1 MDKKYLINEDTLNS
15 IAQAIRIKEDSSET
29 IATTDFAK
37 RIEAIEP
44 TVEDYMKITDFLDYP
59 MILDS
64 SNYTQ
69 EEITRCTELYNFYS
83 RMEDITNG

>member
-15 IAQAIRIKEDSSET
+15 IAQAIRLQENSGET

-44 TVEDYMKITDFLDYP
+44 TVEDYMRLSDYVDYPKYINELDY
-59 MILDS
+59 S
-64 SNYTQ
+64 SDAIDACRNYISFY
-69 EEITRCTELYNFYS
+69 EE
-83 RMEDITNG
+83 MEENDG

>member
-1 MDKKYLINEDTLNS
+1 MDKKYVIDESTLTE
-15 IAQAIRIKEDSSET
+15 IADALRIKEDSNEM
-29 IATTDFAK
+29 IATINFAE

-69 EEITRCTELYNFYS
+69 EEIARCTELYNFYS

>member
-15 IAQAIRIKEDSSET
+15 IAQAIRFQEKSGET

-44 TVEDYMKITDFLDYP
+44 SIDDYMKISDFLDYP
-59 MILDS
+59 IPLDE
-64 SNYTQ
+64 NDYG
-69 EEITRCTELYNFYS
+69 EEKIARCAELYKFYLE
-83 RMEDITNG
+83 MEDIT

>member
-15 IAQAIRIKEDSSET
+15 IAQAIRLQENSGDT

-44 TVEDYMKITDFLDYP
+44 TVEDYMRITDYLDYP
-59 MILDS
+59 TPLDE
-64 SNYTQ
+64 NEYK
-69 EEITRCTELYNFYS
+69 EDVKRCTELYTFYLE
-83 RMEDITNG
+83 MEDIT

>member
-15 IAQAIRIKEDSSET
+15 IAQAIRFQENSGET

-59 MILDS
+59 IPLDEN
-64 SNYTQ
+64 NYTE
-69 EEITRCTELYNFYS
+69 EEITRCAELYKFYLE
-83 RMEDITNG
+83 MEDIT

>member
-15 IAQAIRIKEDSSET
+15 IAQAIRIQENSGET

-44 TVEDYMKITDFLDYP
+44 LIEEYMKITDFLDYP
-59 MILDS
+59 IPLDE
-64 SNYTQ
+64 NDYT
-69 EEITRCTELYNFYS
+69 EDKIARCAELYKFYLE
-83 RMEDITNG
+83 MEDIT